1 MRYIF
6 DTHKIPDNSIIREG
20 KGRKSSKIS
29 QNVSHQ
35 YGKKSIFR

>member
-6 DTHKIPDNSIIREG
+6 DTPKMPETGIIREK
-20 KGRKSSKIS
+20 KGQKSLKIS